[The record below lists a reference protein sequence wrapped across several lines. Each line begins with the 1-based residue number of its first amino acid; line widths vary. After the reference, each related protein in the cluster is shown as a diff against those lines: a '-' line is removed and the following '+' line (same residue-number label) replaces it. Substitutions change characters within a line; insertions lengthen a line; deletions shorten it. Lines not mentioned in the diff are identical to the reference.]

1 MGRASV
7 ASSAWD
13 EDEDGERGRSISLI
27 LRFEPATTGAGFEVF
42 RIGAGEEVGSILERD
57 SVGVGGSAGLR
68 EVVARETMAECEG
81 KVM

>member
-1 MGRASV
+1 
-7 ASSAWD
+7 
-13 EDEDGERGRSISLI
+13 
-27 LRFEPATTGAGFEVF
+27 LRFEPATTGAGFEVL